1 MKKWWIKKKILVNS
15 IFSFSHNVFY
25 HIKDINYH
33 FSYMVMSSADAVNL
47 VKTNILSFDKDL
59 KMMTIVNLVS
69 FCDTL
74 SLYYTNP
81 DF

>member
-1 MKKWWIKKKILVNS
+1 
-15 IFSFSHNVFY
+15 
-25 HIKDINYH
+25 
-33 FSYMVMSSADAVNL
+33 MSSADAVNL